1 MYGYGFAA
9 PIQEEEAAP
18 SGYQNPFQYGS
29 SFSDPPIE
37 PLSAPMGRS
46 RESDVF
52 VKPKARQSVMEVGG
66 ANGATKKR
74 NAVGV
79 IPESTT
85 SGGGGGTIPYEL
97 QQAARTIVDAF
108 RAGTLRHLSTEVAK
122 VFEQIAAR
130 PNQYFGIDPLVFIS
144 YTLWTG
150 SCNIFLKESIPL
162 SKLLFLVHFDAEF
175 SVEILP
181 DGETVSRP
189 KKFTEVSVTPFD
201 GASTS
206 HAQNFKW
213 KQIMGQ
219 IFVSRGINETE
230 QREMLDNLNYFMETL
245 GELDSANVADML
257 FIQEQAKLLGPALND
272 ERVAVSDTQLGFKG
286 DNREDA
292 TSTKGGGGSKRN
304 KQY

>member
-9 PIQEEEAAP
+9 PIVEQDEGPPP
-18 SGYQNPFQYGS
+18 SSYQNPFQYGS

-37 PLSAPMGRS
+37 PLSAPMGGS

-52 VKPKARQSVMEVGG
+52 VRPKPRQPQTDVMSTSG
-66 ANGATKKR
+66 APKKR

-79 IPESTT
+79 IPES
-85 SGGGGGTIPYEL
+85 SSSSGGGTIPYEL

-108 RAGTLRHLSTEVAK
+108 KAGTLRHLSTEVAK

-162 SKLLFLVHFDAEF
+162 SKLLFLIHFDAEF

-189 KKFTEVSVTPFD
+189 KKFTDVSVTPFD
-201 GASTS
+201 GSSTS

-219 IFVSRGINETE
+219 VFVSRGINEME
-230 QREMLDNLNYFMETL
+230 QRDMLDNLNYFMETL

-272 ERVAVSDTQLGFKG
+272 ERAAVSDTQLGFKG

-292 TSTKGGGGSKRN
+292 TTMGGGSSKRN